1 MELEEITFLEVGA
14 YCTKVFKLFKT
25 LFCIVYSNQ
34 ISSIN
39 CLMSGTVCIWCL
51 FLTYFKLSNRFLY
64 IFESFKKLILNFFV
78 WIARPDRYCYK
89 RNNIVFCSDRRTVVD
104 PQTGQDVVLS
114 DKDIDLI
121 QRMLAHKNPDPNY
134 EEYPVS
140 VKGIVL
146 FSVQL
151 EISLLL

>member
-1 MELEEITFLEVGA
+1 M
-14 YCTKVFKLFKT
+14 
-25 LFCIVYSNQ
+25 
-34 ISSIN
+34 
-39 CLMSGTVCIWCL
+39 
-51 FLTYFKLSNRFLY
+51 
-64 IFESFKKLILNFFV
+64 
-78 WIARPDRYCYK
+78 
-89 RNNIVFCSDRRTVVD
+89 VD

-151 EISLLL
+151 EILVYYCNINLFQLMKLR